1 MNSDNSPIFQTV
13 ADCEDPAKLRR
24 IMGNARKRSAHA
36 VYDAAF
42 QRLVTILPSAI
53 KGAVAKN
60 VWRTIYASE
69 VLHTEEKKKTFRH
82 TRTRQAIRRKGEV
95 QTVADLVLKSKPSDG
110 FKMLEERG
118 LLKLSFEAIVVF
130 QKDSFEPEVVKK
142 AYARLEEAGADIGS
156 ILDYWRTS

>member
-24 IMGNARKRSAHA
+24 IMGNARNRSAHA

-42 QRLVTILPSAI
+42 QRLVTILPSEI
-53 KGAVAKN
+53 KGRVARN
-60 VWRTIYASE
+60 VWRTIHAFE
-69 VLHTEEKKKTFRH
+69 ELRKEEEKKTIRLS
-82 TRTRQAIRRKGEV
+82 RTRQAIKRKGEV
-95 QTVADLVLKSKPSDG
+95 RTVADLVLKSKPSDG

-118 LLKLSFEAIVVF
+118 LLKLSFEAVVVF

-142 AYARLEEAGADIGS
+142 ACARLKEAGADIGA
-156 ILDYWRTS
+156 IIAYWRTS